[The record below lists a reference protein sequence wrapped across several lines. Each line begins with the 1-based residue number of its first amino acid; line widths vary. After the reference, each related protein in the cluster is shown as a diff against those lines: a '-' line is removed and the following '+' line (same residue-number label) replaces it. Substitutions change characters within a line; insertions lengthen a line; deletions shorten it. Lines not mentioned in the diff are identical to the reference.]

1 MNSMVV
7 KTGKTLLLGAATVLL
22 AASCSNDKAA
32 KAQQKPQMPP
42 PVVSVEKVAMIERG
56 EPKRYVAS
64 TSPYALVDIVARVSG
79 KMEKDKKW
87 KEGGIVEE
95 GQLLYTIE
103 DTVYKANLE
112 SAKASVESAKA
123 NIKQIKAELDF
134 AEKEYHREKG
144 LRDKGYSSPAKLDDK
159 LRALN
164 ANQAKLDAAQAN
176 LKSAEAAQI
185 LAQDD
190 LDHTAIKSPVRG
202 RIGRNVHSS
211 GNYITPAKG
220 TLATV
225 VQFDP
230 IKLRFAMSEAD
241 YLTFKRQ
248 GSKPQVELFAADGK
262 KIVNKAKL
270 DFVDNLV
277 DTGTGTVMV
286 QFLVSN
292 PDEMLIPNGY
302 ATVYLY
308 EKFEKP
314 VPSVSVSALMT
325 DGRDHY
331 VYVVGPGDMP
341 ERRKVVAG
349 VQVGDRQVIREGL
362 KEGETVIMGGIHKV
376 RPGTP
381 VVLAPEQK

>member
-1 MNSMVV
+1 MSSMVV
-7 KTGKTLLLGAATVLL
+7 KTGETLLLGAATMLL
-22 AASCSNDKAA
+22 AASCAPGGSK

-42 PVVSVEKVAMIERG
+42 AVVSVEKVAMIGRG

-79 KMEKDKKW
+79 TMTKDDKW
-87 KEGGIVEE
+87 KEGGIVEK
-95 GQLLYTIE
+95 GQLLYRIE
-103 DTVYKANLE
+103 DTVYKAN
-112 SAKASVESAKA
+112 VESAEANVKSAEA

-134 AEKEYHREKG
+134 ADKEYLREKG
-144 LRDKGYSSPAKLDDK
+144 LRDKGYSSPAKLEDK

-164 ANQAKLDAAQAN
+164 ANQAKFDAAKAN
-176 LKSAEAAQI
+176 LNAAKAALI
-185 LAQDD
+185 LAKND
-190 LDHTAIKSPVRG
+190 LDYTTIKSPVRG
-202 RIGRNVHSS
+202 RIGRSIHSS

-241 YLTFKRQ
+241 YLNFRRQ
-248 GSKPQVELFAADGK
+248 KSKPQVELFAADGK
-262 KIVNKAKL
+262 KIANEVKL

-286 QFLVSN
+286 QFLVTN
-292 PDEMLIPNGY
+292 RDEMLIPNGY

-325 DGRDHY
+325 DGKELY
-331 VYVVGPGDMP
+331 VYVVGPNNMP

-349 VQVGDRQVIREGL
+349 AQVGDRQVIAAGL
-362 KEGETVIMGGIHKV
+362 KEGETVISSGLHKV
-376 RPGTP
+376 RPGAP
-381 VVLAPEQK
+381 VVPAPAQK